1 MNGVKILI
9 SPLSWGFGHAG
20 RMIPLALELRRR
32 GCEVYFAADT
42 LLLQMAE
49 KELPGITVLEIP
61 GLRIRYSRLLPQ
73 YICIS
78 LQLPVIIMSAV
89 RDHLLLRRLVKQI
102 SPSVIIS
109 DNRFGFFH
117 RGIFSV
123 YVTHQIRIPLPGL
136 LGIMEPIAA
145 LMHRLIISRYDLCLV
160 PDYPGDINLSGRLS
174 HSLITE
180 PVSRSWLSG
189 KLVYMGPLS
198 RFAMPGTNPAE
209 TPVQPHSTEENPFQ
223 PSPSELDFPRPPAY
237 GVDLSQPSPSELDF
251 PQPRLNAGD
260 FFSPA
265 APYACLVL
273 SGPEPQRT
281 LLLEKVMKGLS
292 STPLV
297 VLTATPV
304 HNVPREGNSVQYI
317 VSPGTATMRRI
328 ITGASLVI
336 TRAGY
341 TSIMELASLN
351 MSAVLIPTPGQ
362 PEQEYLGKYL
372 HGRYGFVTMKQNRLK
387 PLATLAEIITGQSAA
402 AGDDDGSRLHLP
414 DPAPLFE
421 NAINLLSEQEKK

>member
-32 GCEVYFAADT
+32 GCEVFFASDT

-61 GLRIRYSRLLPQ
+61 GFRIRYSRLLPQ
-73 YICIS
+73 YICIF

-89 RDHLLLRRLVKQI
+89 RDHLLLRQLAKQI

-117 RGIFSV
+117 REIFSV
-123 YVTHQIRIPLPGL
+123 YVTHQIRIPLPGP

-174 HSLITE
+174 HSLITD
-180 PVSRSWLSG
+180 PGSRSWLSG

-209 TPVQPHSTEENPFQ
+209 TPVQPHSTDENP
-223 PSPSELDFPRPPAY
+223 
-237 GVDLSQPSPSELDF
+237 SQPSPSEFDF
-251 PQPRLNAGD
+251 PQPPPDAGD
-260 FFSPA
+260 FSPPA

-292 STPLV
+292 STPLI
-297 VLTATPV
+297 VLTASPV
-304 HNVPREGNSVQYI
+304 HKVPREGNSAQYI
-317 VSPGTATMRRI
+317 VSPGTATMRRVI
-328 ITGASLVI
+328 AGASLVI

-372 HGRYGFVTMKQNRLK
+372 HGRYGFMTMKQNRLK
-387 PLATLAEIITGQSAA
+387 PLATLAENMTGQSAG
-402 AGDDDGSRLHLP
+402 AGNDTGFRLQLP
-414 DPAPLFE
+414 DPAKLFE
-421 NAINLLSEQEKK
+421 NAIKLLSEQEKK